1 MAECAD
7 IVSVTT
13 DENRLRDLGGMLD
26 RLRRNQI
33 ADVVPIDA
41 FVSGD
46 RYEDQLRQLVHCAL
60 RGDHGLVEFG
70 AKDGQL
76 DILDLHFSS
85 PLTVVVSSCA
95 DP

>member
-1 MAECAD
+1 MARCAD

-33 ADVVPIDA
+33 ADVVAVDA
-41 FVSGD
+41 FVGAD
-46 RYEDQLRQLVHCAL
+46 RYQHQLRQFVHCAL
-60 RGDHGLVEFG
+60 SGDHGLVEFG

-76 DILDLHFSS
+76 DILDLHFQV
-85 PLTVVVSSCA
+85 P
-95 DP
+95 